1 MIPLSQTIIQAD
13 WDAPDNIR
21 TLVTTRMGGYS
32 LPPYKSFNLAMHVG
46 DDPQIVEQNRKRLEE
61 LLPSEPKWLNQIH
74 SSRIINA
81 ADIEPQ
87 PDADGSIT
95 AQKNI
100 VSVVMTADCLPAL
113 ICNRQGSAVA
123 AVHAGWRGLLAGI
136 LEQGAEQ
143 LLKLSTCQKD
153 EVLVWLG
160 PAIGPNHFEVGDDV
174 RQAFLARAQGRGQSH
189 YESIERCFAKHTKTS
204 DGQNKYLADIYQ
216 LARVRLSA
224 IGVDN
229 VSGGHYCTYSEADK
243 FYSYRRDGVTG
254 RMASMVWINQA
265 EMQPE
270 LIKQQREQ

>member
-21 TLVTTRMGGYS
+21 TLITTRMGGYS
-32 LPPYKSFNLAMHVG
+32 NPPYKSFNLAMHVG
-46 DDPQIVEQNRKRLEE
+46 DDPQTVEQNRNRLGER
-61 LLPSEPKWLNQIH
+61 LPSEPKWLNQIH
-74 SSRIINA
+74 SSRIIDA

-95 AQKNI
+95 TQKNT

-123 AVHAGWRGLLAGI
+123 ALHAGWRGLLEGI

-143 LLKLSTCQKD
+143 LLKLSACQKD

-160 PAIGPNHFEVGDDV
+160 PAIGPNYFEVGEDV
-174 RQAFLARAQGRGQSH
+174 RQAFLARARNKGGYH
-189 YESIERCFAKHTKTS
+189 YELIDQCFSEQTKTS

-254 RMASMVWINQA
+254 RMANMIWID
-265 EMQPE
+265 
-270 LIKQQREQ
+270 